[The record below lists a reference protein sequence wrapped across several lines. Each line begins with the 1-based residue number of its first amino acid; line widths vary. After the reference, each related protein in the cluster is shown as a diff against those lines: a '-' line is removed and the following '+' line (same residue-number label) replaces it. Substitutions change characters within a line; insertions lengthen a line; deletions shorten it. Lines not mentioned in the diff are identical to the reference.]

1 MTVEEIMRLNEPPVH
16 DELGNFKQV
25 HIPVQHTGTRAFFST
40 NQPEYLQ
47 PQSQSEHDDLLNSFY
62 EQRVELPKW
71 KEMGYEIEQEV
82 PHYDSQDGELRTDLN
97 AQSSVIKDVQYD
109 PNTQTAMIQ
118 VGDKGKWYNYAASPD
133 QLKRFFTAG
142 SLGKEFNRIK
152 KGNGSMMKTTSTQM
166 PSITTIFGGI

>member
-25 HIPVQHTGTRAFFST
+25 HIPVQHTGGRAFFST

-47 PQSQSEHDDLLNSFY
+47 PQSQNEHDDMLNSFY
-62 EQRVELPKW
+62 EQRVELPNW
-71 KEMGYEIEQEV
+71 KEMGVEIEQES
-82 PHYDSQDGELRTDLN
+82 PHYNSQDDKLRTDLN
-97 AQSSVIKDVQYD
+97 AQSSLIKDVMYD
-109 PNTQTAMIQ
+109 PNTQTTMLQI
-118 VGDKGKWYNYAASPD
+118 GDKGKWYNYAASPD

-152 KGNGSMMKTTSTQM
+152 KGYGSMMKTTSTEM
-166 PSITTIFGGI
+166 PSISTIFGGL

>member
-1 MTVEEIMRLNEPPVH
+1 MTTEEIMRLNEPPVH

-25 HIPVQHTGTRAFFST
+25 HIPVQHTGIRAFFST
-40 NQPEYLQ
+40 NQPDFLQ

-62 EQRVELPKW
+62 EQRVELPQW
-71 KEMGYEIEQEV
+71 KEMGYKIEQEV
-82 PHYDSQDGELRTDLN
+82 PNYDSQDGEVRTDLN

-109 PNTQTAMIQ
+109 PNSQTAMIQ
-118 VGDKGKWYNYAASPD
+118 VGDNGKWYNYAATPD

-166 PSITTIFGGI
+166 PSISTIFGGI